1 MRHRHRRR
9 GRISEGA
16 NVRERGHLGSIC
28 DEMSGLDATAELDPA
43 EVLGVRIPACIT
55 RVYAEAPTFSSFA
68 TAFTIGKSPL
78 RQACHDFQ
86 QLADD
91 GAESGAMSADLVT
104 IATRAFRLACDNKTS
119 KLCEPALEGL
129 KLLCATGMIAGST
142 KAWAPKPK
150 DASPDENDKEDTD
163 KDDASK
169 TDEEQAKEDELVS
182 LVTAVAKCGE
192 VSSSSTHV
200 ACVAC
205 ISSMAESKS
214 FRLRGESLAT
224 AARTLLHLSVAAL
237 SDDDQV
243 AAKAALVRVINEA
256 FARAEPSFSSRDGE
270 SDEAIDQSNETIE
283 SSDECDA
290 LLLTLTLC
298 AIAAKPLD
306 GSNDEYKSHSRVL
319 AMDLIRQLLEGPVAG
334 AWLARWR
341 VHLRKPLCVAVLRA
355 GAGGLDRDGSVQAL
369 ETRYLGVVGS
379 NPGGVVGSGNPSP
392 KVAKALAP
400 LRALARAAFGVV
412 IIKARKS
419 YKREIS
425 ALYAPLALAPLEGTA
440 AQSNADG
447 SNADPDHQL
456 VALRLVRKLASDPQ
470 VLVDVFVNY
479 DCDLNG
485 ENLYERTLGALA
497 GAMTPGKGPKQAV
510 RNGALQCVLAMVQSL
525 RVWHARGEAGGGELG
540 ESDESKENGGSL
552 RKDPATPVKDT
563 SSGEKTD
570 AADADSEANK
580 FHQMKARKAS
590 VEAAVA
596 GFNARPKLPSL
607 ESCPDLKTD
616 DPTQVASFLLTAKG
630 LDKTAIGELLG
641 GFDDDEVAVMR
652 AFVES
657 HDFAQDDFD
666 VALRRFMSSFRLPG
680 EAQKIDRL
688 MEAFAARYCACNPDV
703 FKDPDAAYVLA
714 FAVIMLNTDA
724 HNPNMDTKMT
734 KKDFVDMATSAESG
748 SGMDQAM
755 LETVYDRIVSEEIVM
770 KDEPVVNRGD
780 ARKKSLG
787 KSLNLA
793 TPWARRDTVSA
804 ARAKSETVMKET
816 RSLYTA
822 NDGSESTEYEPAFHA
837 ASEPGLARPM
847 LDAASTPLLGALRK
861 AFECA
866 EDAGHAALPLECARA
881 AFRLANRVQL
891 PEMRDQLAAFLTSAP
906 GIGGTHGMAPQGA
919 EAVMTLLEVAVG
931 ESGMPGT
938 CWAAVLEVVS
948 GLDELHAAA
957 HGGCGIPSPDEG
969 VSGNASIAGVQSP
982 TSSLTLTPGAGLE
995 ASRTPPGPVSRASRT
1010 ASGVT
1015 SATLSE
1021 YPLAPGTSGH
1031 MNVDSAPGSPSAVN
1045 TTNAPTS
1052 GEKNLNSAEKNLAA
1066 WLGGAGADAVERVFS
1081 GSTRLDSEEIVVFT
1095 QALALVASAEL
1106 THPDGTYRTF
1116 SLRKLVHVVL
1126 HNSGRV
1132 RLAWSRVWG
1141 VASECLVAACAH
1153 TDADVVAVA
1162 AGGLKEVAYRVL
1174 SNAPVSSDRSDV
1186 LKPFVSAFKAANG
1199 VQSDQSRCA
1208 IADALG
1214 GALADGNGLA
1224 LGVTGWRS
1232 VLEVLEIA
1240 SADPSRSVALSALRG
1255 VSTAVV
1261 ETNREKPN
1269 ALVDCDAVR
1278 AIARFAY
1285 IPNEGTNTDGDQSMA
1300 VSAVSPLDATSLRLV
1315 ELSAETLRDVA
1326 VDAGRALASCVG
1338 TLGTLGTGDEP
1349 FDDRERA
1356 MGTWRVALGSLA
1368 DAAAGDRLSSSPYAN
1383 DSTDKSSFVPPPPE
1397 PALRGLFEALDAFV
1411 GGGED
1416 VVQLPADAWKV
1427 AADVAIKPTVDM
1439 ESRRLRLL
1447 ETTRT
1452 SAGEFLFTNFHTG
1465 N

>member
-1 MRHRHRRR
+1 MK
-9 GRISEGA
+9 EGTLKID
-16 NVRERGHLGSIC
+16 R
-28 DEMSGLDATAELDPA
+28 DEMSGLDATPELDPA

-150 DASPDENDKEDTD
+150 DAPSDENDKDEND

-169 TDEEQAKEDELVS
+169 TDEEQKKEDELVS

-214 FRLRGESLAT
+214 FALRGESLAT

-270 SDEAIDQSNETIE
+270 SDEAIESIESIETNETIE
-283 SSDECDA
+283 SSDESDA

-440 AQSNADG
+440 AQSNADT
-447 SNADPDHQL
+447 NTDPDHQL

-525 RVWHARGEAGGGELG
+525 RLWHARGEAGGELG
-540 ESDESKENGGSL
+540 ESDELKENGGSL
-552 RKDPATPVKDT
+552 RTDPATPVKDT
-563 SSGEKTD
+563 SGGKTD
-570 AADADSEANK
+570 AAEADSEANK

-596 GFNARPKLPSL
+596 AFNARPKLTSL
-607 ESCPDLKTD
+607 ENCPDLKTD

-688 MEAFAARYCACNPDV
+688 MEAFAARYCEGNPDV
-703 FKDPDAAYVLA
+703 FKDRDAAYVLA

-770 KDEPVVNRGD
+770 KDEPVVNRDG

-957 HGGCGIPSPDEG
+957 HGGCGIPAPGGARADEG
-969 VSGNASIAGVQSP
+969 VSINASIAVVQSP
-982 TSSLTLTPGAGLE
+982 TSSSTSTPGAGLE
-995 ASRTPPGPVSRASRT
+995 ASRTPLGPVSRASRT

-1015 SATLSE
+1015 SAALSE

-1045 TTNAPTS
+1045 TTNGPTS
-1052 GEKNLNSAEKNLAA
+1052 AEKNLNSAEKNLAA

-1095 QALALVASAEL
+1095 QALAHVASAEL
-1106 THPDGTYRTF
+1106 TRPDGSSRTF
-1116 SLRKLVHVVL
+1116 SLRKLVHVVT

-1141 VASECLVAACAH
+1141 VASECLVKACAH
-1153 TDADVVAVA
+1153 ADDDVVAVA

-1199 VQSDQSRCA
+1199 QSDQSRCA

-1214 GALADGNGLA
+1214 SALADGNGLA

-1240 SADPSRSVALSALRG
+1240 SADLSRSVALSALRG

-1285 IPNEGTNTDGDQSMA
+1285 IPHEGTADGDQSMA

-1326 VDAGRALASCVG
+1326 VDAGRALSSSPYANDSSNR
-1338 TLGTLGTGDEP
+1338 TGDEP
-1349 FDDRERA
+1349 SEPPLDDRERA
-1356 MGTWRVALGSLA
+1356 MGTWRVVLASLA
-1368 DAAAGDRLSSSPYAN
+1368 DVAAGDRLSSSPHAN
-1383 DSTDKSSFVPPPPE
+1383 DSTDKSLFSLPPPE

-1465 N
+1465 D

>member
-1 MRHRHRRR
+1 
-9 GRISEGA
+9 
-16 NVRERGHLGSIC
+16 
-28 DEMSGLDATAELDPA
+28 MSGLDATPELDPA

-91 GAESGAMSADLVT
+91 GADDGAMSADLVT

-129 KLLCATGMIAGST
+129 TLLCATGMIAGST

-150 DASPDENDKEDTD
+150 DAPSDENDKEDTD

-169 TDEEQAKEDELVS
+169 TDEEQKKEDELVS

-214 FRLRGESLAT
+214 FALRGESLAT

-256 FARAEPSFSSRDGE
+256 FARAEPSFASRDGE
-270 SDEAIDQSNETIE
+270 SDETNEAIDQANESIE
-283 SSDECDA
+283 TSDECDA

-425 ALYAPLALAPLEGTA
+425 ALYAPLALAPLEAPAG
-440 AQSNADG
+440 QSNTSDQTT
-447 SNADPDHQL
+447 DPDHQL

-525 RVWHARGEAGGGELG
+525 RVWHARGEAGGELG
-540 ESDESKENGGSL
+540 ESDELKENGGSL

-563 SSGEKTD
+563 SSGEKAD

-596 GFNARPKLPSL
+596 GFNARPKLTSL

-688 MEAFAARYCACNPDV
+688 MEAFAARYCEGNPDV
-703 FKDPDAAYVLA
+703 FKDRDAAYVLA

-770 KDEPVVNRGD
+770 KDEPVVNRDGP
-780 ARKKSLG
+780 RKKSLG

-847 LDAASTPLLGALRK
+847 LDAASTPLLGGKFL
-861 AFECA
+861 FISV
-866 EDAGHAALPLECARA
+866 RA
-881 AFRLANRVQL
+881 NI
-891 PEMRDQLAAFLTSAP
+891 LTSFF
-906 GIGGTHGMAPQGA
+906 
-919 EAVMTLLEVAVG
+919 VY
-931 ESGMPGT
+931 
-938 CWAAVLEVVS
+938 
-948 GLDELHAAA
+948 
-957 HGGCGIPSPDEG
+957 
-969 VSGNASIAGVQSP
+969 
-982 TSSLTLTPGAGLE
+982 SSA
-995 ASRTPPGPVSRASRT
+995 
-1010 ASGVT
+1010 
-1015 SATLSE
+1015 
-1021 YPLAPGTSGH
+1021 
-1031 MNVDSAPGSPSAVN
+1031 
-1045 TTNAPTS
+1045 
-1052 GEKNLNSAEKNLAA
+1052 
-1066 WLGGAGADAVERVFS
+1066 
-1081 GSTRLDSEEIVVFT
+1081 
-1095 QALALVASAEL
+1095 
-1106 THPDGTYRTF
+1106 
-1116 SLRKLVHVVL
+1116 
-1126 HNSGRV
+1126 
-1132 RLAWSRVWG
+1132 
-1141 VASECLVAACAH
+1141 
-1153 TDADVVAVA
+1153 
-1162 AGGLKEVAYRVL
+1162 
-1174 SNAPVSSDRSDV
+1174 
-1186 LKPFVSAFKAANG
+1186 
-1199 VQSDQSRCA
+1199 
-1208 IADALG
+1208 
-1214 GALADGNGLA
+1214 
-1224 LGVTGWRS
+1224 
-1232 VLEVLEIA
+1232 
-1240 SADPSRSVALSALRG
+1240 
-1255 VSTAVV
+1255 
-1261 ETNREKPN
+1261 
-1269 ALVDCDAVR
+1269 
-1278 AIARFAY
+1278 
-1285 IPNEGTNTDGDQSMA
+1285 
-1300 VSAVSPLDATSLRLV
+1300 
-1315 ELSAETLRDVA
+1315 
-1326 VDAGRALASCVG
+1326 
-1338 TLGTLGTGDEP
+1338 
-1349 FDDRERA
+1349 
-1356 MGTWRVALGSLA
+1356 
-1368 DAAAGDRLSSSPYAN
+1368 
-1383 DSTDKSSFVPPPPE
+1383 
-1397 PALRGLFEALDAFV
+1397 
-1411 GGGED
+1411 
-1416 VVQLPADAWKV
+1416 
-1427 AADVAIKPTVDM
+1427 
-1439 ESRRLRLL
+1439 
-1447 ETTRT
+1447 
-1452 SAGEFLFTNFHTG
+1452 
-1465 N
+1465 